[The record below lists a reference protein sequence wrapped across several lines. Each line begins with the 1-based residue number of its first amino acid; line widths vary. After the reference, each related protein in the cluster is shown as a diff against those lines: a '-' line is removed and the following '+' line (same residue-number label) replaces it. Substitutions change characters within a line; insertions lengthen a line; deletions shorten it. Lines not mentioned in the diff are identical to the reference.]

1 MIFFCCAL
9 CAEPEPSAGDAM
21 CGLPHA
27 KAERKSELQHWIP
40 TRHGIPHGM
49 VSHTAWYPTR
59 HGISHCTVSRTAL
72 LLMHMELYATRA
84 CRMVSALTSGGG
96 SRLRSTAA
104 QRLGG
109 PLD

>member
-59 HGISHCTVSRTAL
+59 HGIPHS
-72 LLMHMELYATRA
+72 
-84 CRMVSALTSGGG
+84 MVSHMA
-96 SRLRSTAA
+96 
-104 QRLGG
+104 
-109 PLD
+109 